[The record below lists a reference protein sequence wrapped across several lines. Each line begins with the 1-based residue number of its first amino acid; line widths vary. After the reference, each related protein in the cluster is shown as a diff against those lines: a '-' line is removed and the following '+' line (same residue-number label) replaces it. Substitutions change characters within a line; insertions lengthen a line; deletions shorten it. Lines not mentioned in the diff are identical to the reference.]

1 MNHKCIHLRKIDSMP
16 SSGALRKHSMF
27 VRVSLSTCA
36 LALNIHVHMPDHIQ
50 CIAYGWYISMHIYSV
65 HICIPAHTNV
75 HICDHACTSD
85 NYYHLICI
93 YSSMH
98 KYLANVYHTPQV
110 CVFSHFI
117 SYLLISYYTYLHI
130 FCSLCEIY
138 HMNVHKY
145 VYHKPCLNGWPILY
159 TSSNTPTYV
168 SLLLK
173 YITYT
178 TPTHSLHLFHTSHR
192 HVLCE

>member
-1 MNHKCIHLRKIDSMP
+1 MCTCQTTYNALHTGGIYQCIYTQCIYVSLHTQMCTFVTTPVPQISIITSFAYIPQCTSTWPMSIIHLK
-16 SSGALRKHSMF
+16 
-27 VRVSLSTCA
+27 CA
-36 LALNIHVHMPDHIQ
+36 F
-50 CIAYGWYISMHIYSV
+50 
-65 HICIPAHTNV
+65 
-75 HICDHACTSD
+75 
-85 NYYHLICI
+85 
-93 YSSMH
+93 
-98 KYLANVYHTPQV
+98 
-110 CVFSHFI
+110 FSHFI